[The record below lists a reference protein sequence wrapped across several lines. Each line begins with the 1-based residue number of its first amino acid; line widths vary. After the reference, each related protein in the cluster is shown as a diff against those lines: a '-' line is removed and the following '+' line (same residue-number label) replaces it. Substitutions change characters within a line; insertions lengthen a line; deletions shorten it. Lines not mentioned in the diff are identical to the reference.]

1 MSAME
6 IKFFDGEIRVCGE
19 PVRIPAKEMA
29 LLFTVA
35 AVGPINGEQ
44 LMDLL
49 WPDADGDAAHNAFRV
64 CLHRLRKHL
73 GRGHVIR
80 RAGKAYSLEPGIS
93 VDLHQLRDAASRPSE
108 EIDNFVVAIRRGHA
122 SRAALGE
129 WFEPFERLLWG
140 YVRGCHRARASD
152 LVTLL

>member
-1 MSAME
+1 MAPVE
-6 IKFFDGEIRVCGE
+6 INFFAGEVRVCGQA
-19 PVRIPAKEMA
+19 VRLPAKEMA

-35 AVGPINGEQ
+35 AVGPLGGTQ
-44 LMDLL
+44 LMDML

-73 GRGHVIR
+73 NRGPVIVRTGR
-80 RAGKAYSLEPGIS
+80 AYALDSEIT
-93 VDLHQLRDAASRPSE
+93 VDLYQLRNADADVDGA
-108 EIDNFVVAIRRGHA
+108 IVAIRRGHA

-140 YVRGCHRARASD
+140 YVHRCRRGRASD
-152 LVTLL
+152 LVTVL